1 MNARQR
7 DSLRTAVIVAVI
19 ALGCLWLLFGNGGT
33 GGDSTT
39 FTPAGSVAAVETV
52 GFPTHPDW
60 DGDSIDLVE
69 LPEEAIDTIG
79 LIADGGPFPYR
90 QDDGVFQNRERRLP
104 SESRSYYR
112 EYTVETPGSRDRGAR
127 RIVTG
132 ADGEMYW
139 TADHYD
145 SFDVIRHDS

>member
-1 MNARQR
+1 MNDRR
-7 DSLRTAVIVAVI
+7 RESLLTAAVVI
-19 ALGCLWLLFGNGGT
+19 AIAVVCGWVWLGGGGT
-33 GGDSTT
+33 TSTDS
-39 FTPAGSVAAVETV
+39 FEPAQSVESVSTV
-52 GFPTHPDW
+52 SFPVHPSW
-60 DGDSIDLVE
+60 DGGAIDLAS

-79 LIADGGPFPYR
+79 LIDDGGPYPYR
-90 QDDGVFQNRERRLP
+90 QDDGTFQNREGILP
-104 SESRSYYR
+104 PESRSYYR

-145 SFDVIRHDS
+145 SFDVIVNDS